1 MRHGVQPGEALTPSA
16 AEHTDPAKGKA
27 PFRPAA
33 CPAATQ
39 GLWPTECYE
48 RTEESKRRGCR
59 DQMLSPAL
67 PIPYWVALGLLPYL
81 SWLFFFFLLVKMRL
95 VVQTSS
101 PGPLVSRAAALVE
114 YSHLGCHVCIPG
126 SYGSSLLLACPPW
139 SYFLCIQENHKHLLP
154 SVSSLRRL
162 CSFWECWPILFC
174 QYEDRGCVYQLSCCN
189 ILWDAWRKTC
199 ISHAFVLCQT
209 QRQRGKSKFQEER
222 VHRELKLSLPA
233 IGGLHLNLVMTQRKK

>member
-81 SWLFFFFLLVKMRL
+81 SWLFFFFPVGKNEAGGTNFLAGSFGQSCSCISRVFSSWMPRLHTWFLWLLS
-95 VVQTSS
+95 TS
-101 PGPLVSRAAALVE
+101 G
-114 YSHLGCHVCIPG
+114 
-126 SYGSSLLLACPPW
+126 
-139 SYFLCIQENHKHLLP
+139 LP
-154 SVSSLRRL
+154 SLV
-162 CSFWECWPILFC
+162 LFPLHPGKS
-174 QYEDRGCVYQLSCCN
+174 QAS
-189 ILWDAWRKTC
+189 A
-199 ISHAFVLCQT
+199 T
-209 QRQRGKSKFQEER
+209 QRQQLAQIMQLLRALAYFI
-222 VHRELKLSLPA
+222 LSIWRQRLCLPA
-233 IGGLHLNLVMTQRKK
+233 ELLQYPLRCLEENLYISCFCTLPDTKTKREEQIPGRKGTSWAKT